1 MTDYRLVEWAMR
13 LPVDYKIQNGRT
25 KHILKQVLCQ
35 YLPRAVVDCPKM
47 GFSMPIARW
56 LREDL
61 KEWAWSLINDP
72 ALMSRLPLAKPR
84 VVALFQEHLSGKRD
98 RHPILWAVLMLL
110 CFVAHHECRHGIPE
124 IVQPRAA

>member
-1 MTDYRLVEWAMR
+1 
-13 LPVDYKIQNGRT
+13 
-25 KHILKQVLCQ
+25 LCQ